1 MNYRPITLLPTM
13 GKVFEKAILAKLQQ
27 FGFRS
32 KHSTTQ
38 QIIRITENIVSTKT
52 SLDSVWHKGLL
63 FEMWRYKYPLF
74 LIKLTSSFLSDRSSF
89 VDINGNASELYPIP
103 AGVPQ
108 GSLLSPH
115 LFNIIINGI
124 PKPKNCELA
133 IYADDT
139 ALFTNVDSQ
148 DIDQLIT
155 NLEHGLRK
163 IKKYFADWKIKIN
176 ESKTEAIIFTHSTIM
191 QKKMKNRQL
200 SYNNIDLKWEDNVKY
215 LGIHLDKKLT
225 MSYNI
230 TNSIKKPT
238 NESQFYTHYYT
249 KNHVSTS
256 IPNSHSTDHTS
267 VLSSL
272 TPVLYSPTLPKPI
285 YQNYK

>member
-1 MNYRPITLLPTM
+1 MSFNWN
-13 GKVFEKAILAKLQQ
+13 GKAF
-27 FGFRS
+27 
-32 KHSTTQ
+32 
-38 QIIRITENIVSTKT
+38 
-52 SLDSVWHKGLL
+52 DSVWHKGLL
-63 FEMWRYKYPLF
+63 FKMWRYKYPLF

-155 NLEHGLRK
+155 NLE
-163 IKKYFADWKIKIN
+163 
-176 ESKTEAIIFTHSTIM
+176 
-191 QKKMKNRQL
+191 
-200 SYNNIDLKWEDNVKY
+200 
-215 LGIHLDKKLT
+215 
-225 MSYNI
+225 
-230 TNSIKKPT
+230 
-238 NESQFYTHYYT
+238 
-249 KNHVSTS
+249 
-256 IPNSHSTDHTS
+256 
-267 VLSSL
+267 SL

>member
-1 MNYRPITLLPTM
+1 MEETN
-13 GKVFEKAILAKLQQ
+13 FILIPQQ

-38 QIIRITENIVSTKT
+38 QIIRITENISMSFNKNQATGMALLDLEKAF
-52 SLDSVWHKGLL
+52 DSVWHKGLL
-63 FEMWRYKYPLF
+63 FKMWRYKYPLY
-74 LIKLTSSFLSDRSSF
+74 LIKRTSSFLSDRSSF

-115 LFNIIINGI
+115 LFNIFINGI
-124 PKPKNCELA
+124 PKPKNSELA

-139 ALFTNVDSQ
+139 ALFTNFDSQ

-155 NLEHGLRK
+155 NLENGLKK
-163 IKKYFADWKIKIN
+163 IKKYFTDWKIKIN
-176 ESKTEAIIFTHSTIM
+176 ESKTEAIIFTHSFIM
-191 QKKMKNRQL
+191 QKKIKNKQL
-200 SYNNIDLKWEDNVKY
+200 SYNNINLEWEDNVKY

-230 TNSIKKPT
+230 TKKT
-238 NESQFYTHYYT
+238 VFVNK
-249 KNHVSTS
+249 KNL
-256 IPNSHSTDHTS
+256 IN
-267 VLSSL
+267 
-272 TPVLYSPTLPKPI
+272 
-285 YQNYK
+285 